1 LLWKG
6 FIGSFYLLEKQ
17 CCRSGYNSFSGVS
30 SETMTAQMVLES
42 EKNYRDE
49 NSCFEELG
57 VFFLEGWGMG
67 GGPLVKS
74 FRSRKKLYSIPV

>member
-1 LLWKG
+1 MWKG
-6 FIGSFYLLEKQ
+6 FIGSFYLFEKK
-17 CCRSGYNSFSGVS
+17 CCGSGCNSFSGVS

-42 EKNYRDE
+42 EKNFRDE

-57 VFFLEGWGMG
+57 LFFLEGLGMG

-74 FRSRKKLYSIPV
+74 CISRKKLYSI